1 MINLLILILL
11 FQVTVKNLIIYQNQ
25 YYDTYR
31 LIKAKKKNIFKLY
44 LFIIPLLIIDLI
56 YNNYIFSIASITFLI
71 LLYTTKEL
79 KILDK
84 KYTFRANRL
93 IIINLVLS
101 MLLILC
107 INKYYVFISSL
118 LIIFN
123 IFLLDISNKIDSIF
137 RLIIDKYYINKL
149 KKKLNNIKPITIGI
163 TGSYGKTSTKN
174 YLYTILKQKYNTL
187 KTSGNINTFKG
198 IITYLN
204 KYLTNDIEILIIEIG
219 LDKKN
224 TIDKFFKI
232 FNFDYSFLTGIEKCH
247 LATFKS
253 IENIIDEKMKL
264 LDHSKEG
271 FINLSNNYLKESKY
285 YSYSLNDLEYSKYIN
300 NKIYFKLK
308 NIDKEYITS
317 IIGDHHLIN
326 IIGVIKFLK
335 YLNFDDNLIFQGVL
349 SLKNEPH
356 RYELKNKEGLIIIDD
371 AYNSNETGFKYALK
385 SLKYFDKKKIIITP
399 GIIELD
405 KENKDINYNLGKEII
420 EYTDEVYLIGK
431 NSLSIKEY
439 FIDHNYSNYKY
450 FNTYKE
456 GMNEILK
463 LNKEAVILIEND
475 LLTYYLD

>member
-1 MINLLILILL
+1 
-11 FQVTVKNLIIYQNQ
+11 
-25 YYDTYR
+25 
-31 LIKAKKKNIFKLY
+31 
-44 LFIIPLLIIDLI
+44 
-56 YNNYIFSIASITFLI
+56 
-71 LLYTTKEL
+71 
-79 KILDK
+79 
-84 KYTFRANRL
+84 
-93 IIINLVLS
+93 
-101 MLLILC
+101 
-107 INKYYVFISSL
+107 
-118 LIIFN
+118 
-123 IFLLDISNKIDSIF
+123 
-137 RLIIDKYYINKL
+137 
-149 KKKLNNIKPITIGI
+149 
-163 TGSYGKTSTKN
+163 
-174 YLYTILKQKYNTL
+174 
-187 KTSGNINTFKG
+187 
-198 IITYLN
+198 
-204 KYLTNDIEILIIEIG
+204 
-219 LDKKN
+219 
-224 TIDKFFKI
+224 
-232 FNFDYSFLTGIEKCH
+232 
-247 LATFKS
+247 
-253 IENIIDEKMKL
+253 MKL

-308 NIDKEYITS
+308 NIDKEYITN

-335 YLNFDDNLIFQGVL
+335 YFNFDDNLIYQGVL

>member
-1 MINLLILILL
+1 M
-11 FQVTVKNLIIYQNQ
+11 
-25 YYDTYR
+25 
-31 LIKAKKKNIFKLY
+31 
-44 LFIIPLLIIDLI
+44 
-56 YNNYIFSIASITFLI
+56 
-71 LLYTTKEL
+71 
-79 KILDK
+79 
-84 KYTFRANRL
+84 
-93 IIINLVLS
+93 
-101 MLLILC
+101 
-107 INKYYVFISSL
+107 
-118 LIIFN
+118 
-123 IFLLDISNKIDSIF
+123 
-137 RLIIDKYYINKL
+137 
-149 KKKLNNIKPITIGI
+149 
-163 TGSYGKTSTKN
+163 
-174 YLYTILKQKYNTL
+174 
-187 KTSGNINTFKG
+187 
-198 IITYLN
+198 
-204 KYLTNDIEILIIEIG
+204 
-219 LDKKN
+219 
-224 TIDKFFKI
+224 I